1 MSNVQGKVG
10 FLFPGQ
16 GSQHAGMGR
25 EAAERYPE
33 ARDVFARADEAL
45 GFPLSRLCF
54 EGPEEELKLTENTQ
68 PAILATSVALGEVL
82 RSMGARPDFVAGHSL
97 GEYSALVMARALDLE
112 EAVRLVRKRGGYMQA
127 AVPLGSGAMAAILG
141 LPPAEVESLCA
152 AASTE
157 GNIVEPA
164 NFNGAGQVVIAG
176 HTGAVERACR
186 LARERGAQ
194 RAIPLAVSA
203 PFHCRL
209 MEPAA
214 RALAADLQKVAL
226 RDPEV
231 PLFTNVDAHRVS
243 KGSEVREALIRQVA
257 SPVRW
262 EESILAMAALGV
274 TRFVEVG
281 PGRVLSGLVRK
292 TVKGATISSVSDPAE
307 VERFF
312 AMGAPVV

>member
-1 MSNVQGKVG
+1 
-10 FLFPGQ
+10 
-16 GSQHAGMGR
+16 
-25 EAAERYPE
+25 
-33 ARDVFARADEAL
+33 
-45 GFPLSRLCF
+45 
-54 EGPEEELKLTENTQ
+54 
-68 PAILATSVALGEVL
+68 
-82 RSMGARPDFVAGHSL
+82 
-97 GEYSALVMARALDLE
+97 
-112 EAVRLVRKRGGYMQA
+112 MQA

-141 LPPAEVESLCA
+141 LPRAEVESVCE
-152 AASTE
+152 AASAA
-157 GNIVEPA
+157 GDIVEPA
-164 NFNGAGQVVIAG
+164 NFNGPGQVVIAG
-176 HTGAVERACR
+176 HTRAVERACV
-186 LARERGAQ
+186 LAREKGAK

-214 RALAADLQKVAL
+214 EALASDLENVAF

-231 PLFTNVDAHRVS
+231 PLFTNVDARPITRGIEAR
-243 KGSEVREALIRQVA
+243 KALIRQVA

-262 EESILAMAALGV
+262 EESMLAMAALGV

-292 TVKGATISSVSDPAE
+292 IVKEATISSVSDPAE